1 MHKKMAQPA
10 GKSAGKIIEK
20 YAGKFA
26 GKYTR
31 KIVGKFAAALAAGV
45 LFAAIPG
52 GGLTA
57 WAGEWSQTEDGTWY
71 YLEEGERVTGWQ
83 RIDGVWYC
91 LDEESGAWIPKPS
104 LTFENISYLLANYLT
119 EQNMYQYEEYDVICR
134 LEEEDENTITV
145 SVGYEDRPGYFH
157 TLNTYEISKKSGMAD
172 PVIGTDFSLWQE
184 G

>member
-1 MHKKMAQPA
+1 MHKRMAQ
-10 GKSAGKIIEK
+10 
-20 YAGKFA
+20 
-26 GKYTR
+26 R
-31 KIVGKFAAALAAGV
+31 
-45 LFAAIPG
+45 
-52 GGLTA
+52 
-57 WAGEWSQTEDGTWY
+57 
-71 YLEEGERVTGWQ
+71 
-83 RIDGVWYC
+83 
-91 LDEESGAWIPKPS
+91 ESGSRAGSGLMASGIVWTRRAGPGYPRPS